1 MCLEE
6 RTKKEHWGVDLST
19 VTELLAVV
27 SVSLVDSR
35 DEMAQVGDVC
45 KKQLCAFSCEAG
57 DCTDGFYHSCV
68 VKTSVKSQEKSVEKA
83 ENSAAEWTKVS
94 ASLCTNKTLVET
106 LDLMQVHFFDF
117 KLFMLALLLFEFFF
131 SKGRATHPVKTFC
144 VFSVSIFF
152 PEVK

>member
-68 VKTSVKSQEKSVEKA
+68 VKTSVKSQEKKCGESREQ
-83 ENSAAEWTKVS
+83 S
-94 ASLCTNKTLVET
+94 C
-106 LDLMQVHFFDF
+106 
-117 KLFMLALLLFEFFF
+117 
-131 SKGRATHPVKTFC
+131 
-144 VFSVSIFF
+144 
-152 PEVK
+152 